1 MLFNTLS
8 FLFLFFP
15 VVLVISRIL
24 EGKKKI
30 FFLMLLSLIFYSVH
44 NIANLLVLILSITF
58 NYVSAKKFSKKIYF
72 PILLNLLILFFFKY
86 ASDIFDLSL
95 FKENLIL
102 PLGISFFTF
111 QQISYLLDAKYKSTQ
126 RHNII
131 EYAFYVSFFPQL
143 IAGPIIK
150 FRDMINQLKNQ
161 RSIRT
166 KIFYHKAIIGFIIFS
181 VGLIKKVVFADTLAE
196 FVDPIFLDI
205 SAGQDNVGMITA
217 WFAIICFSFQI
228 YFDFSGYCDMATGLA
243 FMLGFKIPIN
253 FYSPF
258 KSQNVSQFWARWNIT
273 LTKFFTSIL
282 YNNSAVYIG
291 RNLYWIKHKKIKFF
305 LTQII
310 PFLIT
315 FSIIGIWHGSGLNF
329 FMFGLTHAI
338 FLSVYYIFKYSE
350 KYSINKHLSIA
361 ITFICVTISFVF
373 FRCENMD
380 QVLLM
385 FTKLFFI
392 KNLLIPE
399 SLSFLAESFP
409 FFNYFRFGEV
419 YYWQGTRTLIWIT
432 LSFILCFMCPNI
444 NEIFKKYRVS
454 IENISQNQKASL
466 MPNLKILFLLFL
478 FIPITY
484 LQTIPTFYKYLPTS
498 ISVVIFFSLTLTLLF
513 LPMETLRVRINMKIC
528 MISVLLFFIS
538 FLKIFSGRENEFIY
552 FAF

>member
-1 MLFNTLS
+1 MLFNTLP

-15 VVLVISRIL
+15 VALLTARIL

-30 FFLMLLSLIFYSVH
+30 FVLLLLSLIFYSVH
-44 NIANLLVLILSITF
+44 NIVNSLVLILSISF
-58 NYVSAKKFSKKIYF
+58 NYLCAKKISKKIHF

-86 ASDIFDLSL
+86 ASDIFDFSL
-95 FKENLIL
+95 FKENFIL

-111 QQISYLLDAKYKSTQ
+111 QQISYLLDAKYKSTE

-161 RSIRT
+161 RVIGT
-166 KIFYHKAIIGFIIFS
+166 KVFYYKATIGFTIFS
-181 VGLIKKVVFADTLAE
+181 VGLIKKVMFADTLAE
-196 FVDPIFLDI
+196 FVDPIFFDI
-205 SAGQDNVGMITA
+205 SAGQDNVSMITA

-258 KSQNVSQFWARWNIT
+258 KSQNISQFWARWNIT
-273 LTKFFTSIL
+273 LTNFFTSIL

-291 RNLYWIKHKKIKFF
+291 RNSHWIKHKKITFF

-310 PFLIT
+310 PFFIA

-329 FMFGLTHAI
+329 LIFGLTHA
-338 FLSVYYIFKYSE
+338 FLLSVYYIFKQSK
-350 KYSINKHLSIA
+350 KYSINKFFSIA

-373 FRCENMD
+373 FRCESMD
-380 QVLLM
+380 QALII
-385 FTKLFFI
+385 FAKLFFI
-392 KNLLIPE
+392 KNLVIPQ
-399 SLSFLAESFP
+399 SLSFLVELFP
-409 FFNYFRFGEV
+409 FFNYFKFGEV
-419 YYWQGTRTLIWIT
+419 YFWQGTRTLIWIA

-444 NEIFKKYRVS
+444 YEIFKKYRVS
-454 IENISQNQKASL
+454 IQNISQSQKAIL
-466 MPNLKILFLLFL
+466 IPNLKILLLLFL

-498 ISVVIFFSLTLTLLF
+498 ISFVIFFSLILALFF
-513 LPMETLRVRINMKIC
+513 LPKETLRVRINLKIS
-528 MISVLLFFIS
+528 MMSVLLFFVS
-538 FLKIFSGRENEFIY
+538 YLKIFSGRENEFIY